1 MLIVDLKTGLMWVK
15 IEGGQRQYKIDC
27 IIFMNFGD
35 VIIINH
41 PFFWGYPILTHPT
54 QIPSSHLEKPLH
66 VQVRRSRYAL
76 VAAVARGLNFGGPR
90 GVKDVKVG
98 KIGGIR

>member
-1 MLIVDLKTGLMWVK
+1 MWVK
-15 IEGGQRQYKIDC
+15 ISGGQRQYKIDC
-27 IIFMNFGD
+27 IIFINFGY

-41 PFFWGYPILTHPT
+41 PFFWGYPILTHTT
-54 QIPSSHLEKPLH
+54 QIPSSHLLEKPLH

-76 VAAVARGLNFGGPR
+76 VAAVARGLNFWGPR

-98 KIGGIR
+98 KTGGIR